1 MIGGQELAGQKK
13 KENGACS
20 KDGDAYY
27 PISPTRIGLNSV
39 PYITLPKIIFSPQ
52 VAGGEELAGPE
63 EEEVGAGS
71 QENMEE
77 VLGVSE
83 GNHPTLL

>member
-1 MIGGQELAGQKK
+1 MAQV
-13 KENGACS
+13 
-20 KDGDAYY
+20 
-27 PISPTRIGLNSV
+27 IS
-39 PYITLPKIIFSPQ
+39 SPQ

-63 EEEVGAGS
+63 EEEAGAGS